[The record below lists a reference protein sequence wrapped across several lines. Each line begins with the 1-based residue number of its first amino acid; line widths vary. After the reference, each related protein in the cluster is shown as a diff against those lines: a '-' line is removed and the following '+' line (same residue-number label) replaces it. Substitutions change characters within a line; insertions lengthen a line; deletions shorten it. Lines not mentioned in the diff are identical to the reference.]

1 MGPGEVEGED
11 GELIVVMCIGCLCRP
26 ARPGSVYCWR
36 PCSAAVARCA
46 ATRAR
51 VALGVR
57 SPSAWLVGA
66 TRLDRD
72 PLTCGDERPGQAGSR
87 FATGIE
93 GLDLRGAARWT
104 APECPDRCACPV
116 NLWTWARP
124 RMAAAVAEALG
135 EGWTRERRGEP
146 RPVGTLA
153 DPDSPISRWVR
164 GEPLFGEGSF
174 TCPRCGMTSHS
185 PDNVREG
192 YCGNCHD
199 WTRPVEPGEAN
210 P

>member
-1 MGPGEVEGED
+1 MYRLFVPTGAAGLAV
-11 GELIVVMCIGCLCRP
+11 LLA
-26 ARPGSVYCWR
+26 ARALSR
-36 PCSAAVARCA
+36 VARRA

-51 VALGVR
+51 VA
-57 SPSAWLVGA
+57 ADDLV
-66 TRLDRD
+66 
-72 PLTCGDERPGQAGSR
+72 TCGDDAPGQAGAVGGSR

-93 GLDLRGAARWT
+93 GLAAAIRRALGRRSPSRDLVEAMRLADPGGTMAREIGRVRAELPAAVLDLRGGCPMIEPA
-104 APECPDRCACPV
+104 CPDRCACPV

-124 RMAAAVAEALG
+124 RMAAALAALG
-135 EGWTRERRGEP
+135 EVGEP
-146 RPVGTLA
+146 
-153 DPDSPISRWVR
+153 
-164 GEPLFGEGSF
+164 ESF